1 MSEYLHSSGFVVNS
15 STGETLSGVAS
26 LTMSIN
32 SSYANTALTESGRND
47 SVSQNYIWLRCKAT
61 IDDDSQWQ
69 FDSFRLLVSAPDV
82 TEAEYTSQGYKEPD
96 QDAYSSVLEGSGRA
110 GWNIYDLIA
119 GHTSNTSSGRAQLK
133 FYAIFKPRV
142 QQVTITYDANGG
154 EGAPEADTVDVG
166 SYTISET
173 EPIRSGHTFSGWATS
188 ATATVAQYSAGQTIT
203 VNADITLYAVWDG
216 EGPTPPGPT
225 PGPHSGYL
233 TMSASGSLQYAS
245 SGHLAY
251 D

>member
-1 MSEYLHSSGFVVNS
+1 MATVNIYTKAKGFLVDATTEEPIEGILVAADWEENNAS
-15 STGETLSGVAS
+15 STSLAYSIDFSGY
-26 LTMSIN
+26 N
-32 SSYANTALTESGRND
+32 N
-47 SVSQNYIWLRCKAT
+47 KT
-61 IDDDSQWQ
+61 IDMVDGELRVKAYAKTIPSPYKFSKWK
-69 FDSFRLLVSAPDV
+69 LVV
-82 TEAEYTSQGYKEPD
+82 TDRHGNTTTYTSDDNPSHPYGSSNGWHLE
-96 QDAYSSVLEGSGRA
+96 DAISDS
-110 GWNIYDLIA
+110 
-119 GHTSNTSSGRAQLK
+119 TSSGRRATLD
-133 FYAIFKPRV
+133 FYLYLV

-154 EGAPEADTVDVG
+154 EDAPESETVDQG
-166 SYTISET
+166 SYTISGV
-173 EPIRSGHTFSGWATS
+173 EPTRSGYAFSGWATS

-233 TMSASGSLQYAS
+233 AMSASGSLQYVP